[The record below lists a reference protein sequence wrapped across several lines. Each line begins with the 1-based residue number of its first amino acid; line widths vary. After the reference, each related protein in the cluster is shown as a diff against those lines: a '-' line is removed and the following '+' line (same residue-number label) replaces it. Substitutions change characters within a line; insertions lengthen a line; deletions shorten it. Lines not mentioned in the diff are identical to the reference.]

1 MLYRDIT
8 QVSVVGLRGTLYIEK
23 TRDADGVLVQATG
36 PYEAKAAGDAWLVIC
51 PEGYEPATPVPAA
64 GAETPVTVEGTQVGS
79 VDVTARVHSGA
90 RPAPRRRARASA
102 RAKGTVRIT
111 APPGT
116 GVELV
121 GCRGV
126 RKGPGGWR
134 FMDRTCRFAIR

>member
-23 TRDADGVLVQATG
+23 ARDADGVLVQATG

-51 PEGYEPATPVPAA
+51 PEGDEPATPVPAA
-64 GAETPVTVEGTQVGS
+64 GAETPVTDGGTQVGS

-90 RPAPRRRARASA
+90 RPAPRRRARALA
-102 RAKGTVRIT
+102 RAKGTVRIM

>member
-23 TRDADGVLVQATG
+23 ARDADGVSVEATG
-36 PYEAKAAGDAWLVIC
+36 PYEAKAAGDSWLVIC
-51 PEGYEPATPVPAA
+51 PEGHELPTPVPAA
-64 GAETPVTVEGTQVGS
+64 GAETPVTAEGTQVGS
-79 VDVTARVHSGA
+79 VDATAGVRSGA
-90 RPAPRRRARASA
+90 RPAPRRTRVSA

-116 GVELV
+116 GIELA